1 MWHKS
6 FIPNHVPLLTS
17 INSCYRFSLVF
28 LGKYK
33 FISVLFCTLSFP
45 GNTVVKKKAR
55 FTHCCQSIPY
65 DSRGII
71 KPYLPQIF
79 SLWVWSQN
87 QNLPL
92 KAYINYKTCKT
103 GIFFYQRITD
113 PPVRRKAL
121 LLILALQHLGNIEF
135 SGLWVYTLEAPK
147 QFPEVWWAMK
157 TVDFS
162 EGSGNSWFQWEIKKQ
177 GKD

>member
-1 MWHKS
+1 MNNYHVNMKQIGAPEMWHKS

-55 FTHCCQSIPY
+55 FTHCCQSILY

-71 KPYLPQIF
+71 KPYVPQIF
-79 SLWVWSQN
+79 SLLVWSQN

-103 GIFFYQRITD
+103 GIFFIRESQIHLWEERHYCWF
-113 PPVRRKAL
+113 L
-121 LLILALQHLGNIEF
+121 LY
-135 SGLWVYTLEAPK
+135 STLETLSLSDCGFIP
-147 QFPEVWWAMK
+147 
-157 TVDFS
+157 
-162 EGSGNSWFQWEIKKQ
+162 
-177 GKD
+177 

>member
-1 MWHKS
+1 MNNYHVNMKQIGAPEMWHKS

-55 FTHCCQSIPY
+55 FTHCCQSILY

-79 SLWVWSQN
+79 SLLVWSQN

-103 GIFFYQRITD
+103 GIFLSENHRSTCE
-113 PPVRRKAL
+113 KK
-121 LLILALQHLGNIEF
+121 G
-135 SGLWVYTLEAPK
+135 T
-147 QFPEVWWAMK
+147 
-157 TVDFS
+157 TVDSCFTAL
-162 EGSGNSWFQWEIKKQ
+162 WKHWV
-177 GKD
+177 